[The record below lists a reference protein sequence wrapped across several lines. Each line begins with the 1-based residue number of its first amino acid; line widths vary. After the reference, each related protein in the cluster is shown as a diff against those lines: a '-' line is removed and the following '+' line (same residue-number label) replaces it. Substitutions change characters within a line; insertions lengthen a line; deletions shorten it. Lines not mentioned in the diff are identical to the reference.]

1 MMITQVQ
8 LNNPNIVD
16 FTLCGWINIYD
27 CIKSEVFL
35 FYIGIPPS
43 VTKRT
48 CWIRIFKMNI

>member
-35 FYIGIPPS
+35 FYIG
-43 VTKRT
+43 
-48 CWIRIFKMNI
+48 